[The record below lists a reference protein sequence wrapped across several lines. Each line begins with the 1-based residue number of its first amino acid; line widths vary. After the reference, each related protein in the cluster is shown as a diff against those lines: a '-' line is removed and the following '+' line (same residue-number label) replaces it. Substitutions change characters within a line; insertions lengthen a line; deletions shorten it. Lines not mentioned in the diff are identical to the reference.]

1 MRNISFFLISLIFL
15 YFNQHTFASNIK
27 IKVKIHDDIITNF
40 DIENEKKYLFLLNP
54 KLKELDKSRSDEIAK
69 NSLITEIIKRKELS
83 KIFDLNREY
92 SVSDVIEK
100 EFLKNKNIKNKSNF
114 QKLLE
119 INEIDYVDVKEKFK
133 IEALW
138 NQLIFNK
145 YSSNLKINQN
155 ELKENIINQYKNKKK
170 IYEFNLSEIVFNIKL
185 DENNNLDNTFLNIK
199 KSINKIGFAN
209 TANIFSI
216 SGSAKN
222 GGKIGWINE
231 LQISEK
237 IRRNIKDLKINQISK
252 PINIGNGYLLIK
264 INNKKE
270 FKQEIN
276 IDEQIKK
283 LTIQEKNRQL
293 NNFSMI
299 FFKKL
304 KKNIEINE
312 Y

>member
-1 MRNISFFLISLIFL
+1 MRNISLFLISLIFL

>member
-1 MRNISFFLISLIFL
+1 M
-15 YFNQHTFASNIK
+15 
-27 IKVKIHDDIITNF
+27 
-40 DIENEKKYLFLLNP
+40 
-54 KLKELDKSRSDEIAK
+54 
-69 NSLITEIIKRKELS
+69 ITEIKKERTFQ
-83 KIFDLNREY
+83 IFDLNREY
-92 SVSDVIEK
+92 NVSDIIK
-100 EFLKNKNIKNKSNF
+100 NEFLKNKNIKNKKNF
-114 QKLLE
+114 LKLLE
-119 INEIDYVDVKEKFK
+119 INEIDYMDIKEKFK

-155 ELKENIINQYKNKKK
+155 ELKENILNQYKNKKK

-185 DENNNLDNTFLNIK
+185 DEDNNIDNTFLKIK
-199 KSINKIGFAN
+199 KSINNIGFAN

-237 IRRNIKDLKINQISK
+237 IKRNIKDLKINQISK

-283 LTIQEKNRQL
+283 LTIQEKIDN
-293 NNFSMI
+293 
-299 FFKKL
+299 
-304 KKNIEINE
+304 
-312 Y
+312 

>member
-1 MRNISFFLISLIFL
+1 MNKISFVLISLIFV
-15 YFNQHTFASNIK
+15 YFNQFALASNIE

-40 DIENEKKYLFLLNP
+40 DIENEKKYLFFLNP
-54 KLKELDKSRSDEIAK
+54 KLKELEKSKSDQIAK
-69 NSLITEIIKRKELS
+69 NSLITEIIKKKELS

-92 SVSDVIEK
+92 NVSDIIEN

-114 QKLLE
+114 LKLLE
-119 INEIDYVDVKEKFK
+119 INEIDYMDIKEKFK

-155 ELKENIINQYKNKKK
+155 ELKENILNKYKNKKK

-185 DENNNLDNTFLNIK
+185 DEDNNIDNTFLKIK
-199 KSINKIGFAN
+199 KSINNIGFAN

-237 IRRNIKDLKINQISK
+237 IKRNIKDLKINQISK

-264 INNKKE
+264 INDKKE

-276 IDEQIKK
+276 IDEQLKK

-293 NNFSMI
+293 NNFSII

-304 KKNIEINE
+304 KKNIEIYE